1 MTVGQTTDIAFPC
14 SEARHPGSASQC
26 AEALVLR
33 PACEVCRTDYGA
45 LMITL
50 TDNFMLVM
58 TSNHKAKLPADNRQQ
73 ASLGGNS
80 NANWRCRDVAHID
93 KSPDGMLAFQHVR
106 AQTFHTGPFDQA
118 NHESR
123 GEHRRHGETDKR
135 ARQGGPDDAL
145 VDHD

>member
-1 MTVGQTTDIAFPC
+1 MQRSAPPGISLAMRRGAC
-14 SEARHPGSASQC
+14 SPPGVRSLPHGLRC
-26 AEALVLR
+26 AH
-33 PACEVCRTDYGA
+33 D
-45 LMITL
+45 TL

-123 GEHRRHGETDKR
+123 DEHRRHGETDKR
-135 ARQGGPDDAL
+135 AREGGPDDAL